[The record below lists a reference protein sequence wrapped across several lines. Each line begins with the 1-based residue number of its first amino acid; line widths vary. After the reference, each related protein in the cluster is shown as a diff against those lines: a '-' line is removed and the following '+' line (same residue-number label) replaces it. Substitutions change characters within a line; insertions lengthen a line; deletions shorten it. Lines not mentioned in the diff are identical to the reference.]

1 MHIESSKQG
10 FELVYDCGDKE
21 HRLPLLADNDEQAI
35 DIARELLASDWLH
48 GLVSIPELGCRNL
61 QVVVRHE

>member
-1 MHIESSKQG
+1 MRVESNKQG

-21 HRLPLLADNDEQAI
+21 YRLPLMADNDEQAI
-35 DIARELLASDWLH
+35 SIARELLDSEWLH
-48 GLVSIPELGCRNL
+48 GLVSIPELGCRSL